1 MPSLIQRPSDP
12 KLSAGAVT
20 AFVKSHLLLSET
32 KVIKY
37 GRPST
42 ARMYLRSVRT
52 VVYQFWAHL
61 IWTPR
66 LGKRGKKYF
75 VKVNRCFMS
84 ILFFLSIPRK
94 CTTLTLM
101 KR

>member
-32 KVIKY
+32 KVSKY
-37 GRPST
+37 GKPST
-42 ARMYLRSVRT
+42 AKMYLRSVQT

>member
-1 MPSLIQRPSDP
+1 MPSLIHRPSDP
-12 KLSAGAVT
+12 KFSAAAVT

-37 GRPST
+37 GKPST

-66 LGKRGKKYF
+66 LGK
-75 VKVNRCFMS
+75 
-84 ILFFLSIPRK
+84 
-94 CTTLTLM
+94 
-101 KR
+101 